1 MIDMRASSLSEPSD
15 TDRDDQT
22 VPPRAATLEAGYQR
36 KIAIGWLYL
45 VDITSDD
52 ILRASYE
59 RLARHHFQLADAEE
73 ATVGL

>member
-1 MIDMRASSLSEPSD
+1 MCVSSPSQPCNS
-15 TDRDDQT
+15 DRDDQKI
-22 VPPRAATLEAGYQR
+22 PPSSPILEAEYQR

-59 RLARHHFQLADAEE
+59 GLARHHFQLADAE
-73 ATVGL
+73 AAGLGQS